1 MNARSRV
8 YKTSEYLCISRR
20 NLYNM
25 IDSFVMDGCLDRTEK
40 GNILIADFEKLQEK
54 AQPVATYLNNLI

>member
-1 MNARSRV
+1 M

-25 IDSFVMDGCLDRTEK
+25 IDSLVTDGCLARTEK
-40 GNILIADFEKLQEK
+40 GDILIADFEKLQEK
-54 AQPVATYLNNLI
+54 ALSVATYLNNLI